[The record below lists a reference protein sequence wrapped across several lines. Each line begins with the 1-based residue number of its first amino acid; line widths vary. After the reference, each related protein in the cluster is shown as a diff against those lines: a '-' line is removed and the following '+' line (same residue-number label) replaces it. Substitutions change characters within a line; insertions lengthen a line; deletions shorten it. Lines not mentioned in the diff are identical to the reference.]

1 MDISQKFK
9 VMEASSVRK
18 LSIYADEAKRAG
30 KKVYHLNIGQPDLPT
45 PELYFQ
51 RIKNFNEPATE
62 YMPSL
67 GIPALIDRIQ
77 AYYADIGIHYN
88 KEQIAVTN
96 GGTEALLFTFLAI
109 ANEGDEILLP
119 EPFYSNYTTFFT
131 ISGAICIP
139 VTTYAENGFHFS
151 EEALTSKITKRSKAI
166 LISNPGNPTGAVLSM
181 DEIKMVA
188 KIAKEYDLYIIAD
201 EVYREFVFDER
212 EVGSF
217 GFLPDIEDRLIIIDS
232 VSKRF
237 NACGAR
243 IGMLLTKNK
252 DLFSIITKLCQGRL
266 SCSTIEQYGAV
277 GLYDAGQR
285 YITDAR
291 DQYQKRRDIIYGL
304 LKQVPGVVCR
314 KPEGAFYLIAKLP
327 IDDVDD
333 FLTWILTS
341 FDIDGETVMAAPAE
355 GFYKTIGLGK
365 NELRIAYVLEQ
376 EPLTKAMKILTEG
389 LKEYMKLNNISLV

>member
-18 LSIYADEAKRAG
+18 LSIYADEARRGG
-30 KKVYHLNIGQPDLPT
+30 KTVYHLNIGQPDLDT
-45 PELYFQ
+45 PEPYFQ
-51 RIKNFNEPATE
+51 KIKNFNEPSTE

-67 GIPALIDRIQ
+67 GIPTLTNSIQ
-77 AYYADIGIHYN
+77 SYYAKLGIHYN
-88 KEQIAVTN
+88 TEQIAVTC

-139 VTTYAENGFHFS
+139 VTTWAENGFHFT
-151 EEALTSKITKRSKAI
+151 EQDLVSKITKRAKAI
-166 LISNPGNPTGAVLSM
+166 LISTPGNPTGAVLSM

-188 KIAKEYDLYIIAD
+188 RIAKEHDLYIIAD
-201 EVYREFVFDER
+201 EVYREFVFDGR
-212 EVGSF
+212 EITSF
-217 GFLPDIEDRLIIIDS
+217 GFLPEIEDRLIIIDS

-243 IGMLLTKNK
+243 IGALLTKNK
-252 DLFSIITKLCQGRL
+252 DLFSVITKLCQGRL
-266 SCSTIEQYGAV
+266 SCSTIEQHGAV
-277 GLYDAGQR
+277 GLYAADEG
-285 YITDAR
+285 YVINAR
-291 DQYQKRRDIIYGL
+291 DQYQKRRDIVYEL

-314 KPEGAFYLIAKLP
+314 KPEGAFYMIAKLP

-333 FLTWILTS
+333 FLTWLLTS
-341 FDIDGETVMAAPAE
+341 FEIDGETVMAAPAE

-365 NELRIAYVLEQ
+365 NELRIAYVLEE
-376 EPLTKAMKILTEG
+376 EPLIKAMRILTEG
-389 LKEYMKLNNISLV
+389 LKEYMELNNIRLV